1 LVIIILNLKKGIKMN
16 NNIDKYKNM
25 LDIYNKY
32 ISKIKE
38 LDKELRIIMKEKK

>member
-1 LVIIILNLKKGIKMN
+1 MN

-38 LDKELRIIMKEKK
+38 LDKELRIIMKEKKWKKIT